1 MMNKLYFFDLDEINQ
16 NKQSGKEYILKNN
29 KSQFDDLGNTNV
41 AQALKKK
48 YFDHSKIV
56 ITFNDNQIKSNI
68 NYNTNQ
74 KRLTNTKNK
83 FFNKHLKYNSK
94 NFDKSSRLMLDKNI
108 KNTQIRNH
116 NDQKSN
122 YQKFSIEENIKN
134 KNIVKY

>member
-1 MMNKLYFFDLDEINQ
+1 MNKLYFFDLDEINQ